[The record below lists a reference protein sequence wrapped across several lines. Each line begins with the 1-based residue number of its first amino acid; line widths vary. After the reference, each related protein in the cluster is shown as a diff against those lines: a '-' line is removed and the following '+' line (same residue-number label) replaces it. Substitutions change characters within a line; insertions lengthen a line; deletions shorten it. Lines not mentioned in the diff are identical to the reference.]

1 MCPESLH
8 AEKVMP
14 HLASLIQIAV
24 ARCICAIF
32 VLFSCSKFNFRRFIM
47 SSTGISS
54 GCLAMAFLG
63 ELENEAKTTRAVLER
78 VPADKFD
85 WQPHEKSM
93 KMGRLAVHV
102 AEMFGWTKVTLK
114 SDVLDFSTMDMTP
127 FEPRTTDELLAFF
140 DDQIANAKAI
150 LAETSDETFMT
161 DWTMRN
167 GETVYFTMPKVA
179 VMRTFVMNHII
190 HHRGQLSVYLRLNDI
205 PVPSI
210 YGPSADEGQM

>member
-1 MCPESLH
+1 
-8 AEKVMP
+8 
-14 HLASLIQIAV
+14 
-24 ARCICAIF
+24 
-32 VLFSCSKFNFRRFIM
+32 
-47 SSTGISS
+47 
-54 GCLAMAFLG
+54 MAFLG

-93 KMGRLAVHV
+93 TMGRLAVHV
-102 AEMFGWTKVTLK
+102 AEMFGWTKETLK

-140 DDQIANAKAI
+140 DEQIANAKAI

-167 GETVYFTMPKVA
+167 GEQVYFTMPKVA
-179 VMRTFVMNHII
+179 VMRSFVMNHII